1 MKAIILKLIQN
12 KHVLFSIALSII
24 LILPFY
30 NYIDSGAYIAEPN
43 DKPYYLSVAEELDE
57 TGRLQ
62 DGTVQPHES
71 VRSTQNGLIFAYTLF
86 RQFTTDTEL
95 ISLLASTT
103 AFILFVLSL
112 YVIFKIA
119 RYVGLS
125 ELESYLCVLFVS
137 LNGIYFHT
145 SIKGLTESFFYPAAM
160 LWVYYH
166 IKCISDTESPRLTTW
181 LIFGIIS
188 YFLMQFR
195 VQALLLFFSSSLYFL
210 FRKEWKKSFK
220 VSFIYGFSLAIVLSI
235 SYILSDNILGPGEVG
250 HLGNINNSRTNV
262 GANLI
267 AFIQAY
273 VTNRFIWTSLK
284 GILLFNISLKGI
296 LFISISLITLGA
308 VIFRGFRNLVK
319 NNINNETFLFLCVI
333 ISIIALFL
341 FKQSPLKIRYI
352 YYTFP
357 LYIILLFKFLKV
369 ARTNTIQGTI
379 VICIFLIFTNFSF
392 IYFKKHFFEHYAGK
406 DKITNNVESYYTI
419 KHLYQT
425 YKPNNIYLFKE
436 TMVGR
441 RIIHAA
447 TGHPV
452 QSAHDKTKFVD
463 DSFLVIDQ
471 KNMNKNNII
480 PSIDSYSKIGEY
492 NYFRN
497 GYTIYY
503 IH

>member
-1 MKAIILKLIQN
+1 MNAIVRKLIQN
-12 KHVLFSIALSII
+12 KHVLISGVLSII

-30 NYIDSGAYIAEPN
+30 NYIDSGAYIAETN

-71 VRSTQNGLIFAYTLF
+71 VRSTQNGLIFVYTLF
-86 RQFTTDTEL
+86 RQFTTDNEL
-95 ISLLASTT
+95 ITLLTSIT
-103 AFILFVLSL
+103 AFILLALSL

-195 VQALLLFFSSSLYFL
+195 VQALLLFFSSWLYFL
-210 FRKEWKKSFK
+210 LRKEWNKSLK
-220 VSFIYGFSLAIVLSI
+220 ASFIYGFSLAVVLSL
-235 SYILSDNILGPGEVG
+235 SYIFSDNILGPGEVG
-250 HLGNINNSRTNV
+250 HLGNISKSKPNF
-262 GANLI
+262 GDNLI
-267 AFIQAY
+267 LFIQYY
-273 VTNRFIWTSLK
+273 VTNYAAPYTSLK
-284 GILLFNISLKGI
+284 GILL
-296 LFISISLITLGA
+296 ISISFTTLG
-308 VIFRGFRNLVK
+308 VVVFRGFKNLVK
-319 NNINNETFLFLCVI
+319 TNINNDTFLFLCVI

-352 YYTFP
+352 YYTSP

-369 ARTNTIQGTI
+369 ARINIIRRTI
-379 VICIFLIFTNFSF
+379 VICIFLIFTTLS
-392 IYFKKHFFEHYAGK
+392 YVYYKKHFFEHYAGK
-406 DKITNNVESYYTI
+406 DRITNNVESYYTI

-425 YKPNNIYLFKE
+425 YKPNNVYMLKAHDNS
-436 TMVGR
+436 R
-441 RIIHAA
+441 RIIYAA
-447 TGHPV
+447 TGQPV
-452 QSAHDKTKFVD
+452 VSAHGKKEFAD
-463 DSFLVIDQ
+463 DSFLIIDQ
-471 KNMNKNNII
+471 KYMNKNNII
-480 PSIDSYSKIGEY
+480 PSIDSYSKVGEY
-492 NYFRN
+492 YYFWN